1 VLVEEGSGED
11 DASADDA
18 LDAEGLRLDTGDI
31 AGSGVDD
38 APIVEDSTGD
48 KLPSIDVDG
57 VEDTSVEG
65 LALLA
70 ADGVA
75 SRDGVAISDSNVG
88 VGNDDSDANKDSD
101 ASGVSDSS

>member
-1 VLVEEGSGED
+1 VLDDEGSGED

-18 LDAEGLRLDTGDI
+18 LDAEGLRLDTADI
-31 AGSGVDD
+31 AGSAVVD
-38 APIVEDSTGD
+38 AFIVEDATGD
-48 KLPSIDVDG
+48 KLTSIEGDG

-75 SRDGVAISDSNVG
+75 SSDGVAISDSNVG
-88 VGNDDSDANKDSD
+88 VGIDDSDANKDSD